1 MALPVPNLDDRRFQD
16 LVDDAKRM
24 VQRRCPEWTD
34 HNVSDPGVTLI
45 ETFAFMTDQLL
56 FRLNQVPDRIYVKF
70 LEMIGLRLL
79 PATPAK
85 APVTFWLSAPAVNSV
100 GIPGGTTVATM
111 RTESEESIV
120 FNTRGDL
127 QIVPCSLQDVATLG
141 EGEEQPTPRT
151 DGLKMATAFRA
162 FSEVPVVGET
172 MLVGLSDPVPRC
184 VVRIEVDA
192 QVEGVG
198 VHPDHPPLA
207 WEAWTRDGWKECLV
221 SSDSTLA
228 LNTSGRILVH
238 VPPEHEASIEGGIRA
253 GWLRA
258 RVIEVPEDFPVYSA
272 SPVIRTMAASTVGGT
287 IDAINA
293 DIVAAELLGESD
305 GVPGQEFAIE
315 RSPVLAGAGA
325 PVLEVMSDDGWVGWE
340 PVEHFAASGPDDRH
354 YVLDAV
360 GGTVRFGPAVRLPE
374 GGIAQHGAIPPRGM
388 TIRLRGHAIGGG
400 RHGNVA
406 KGAIRTLKSSIPFVA
421 SVENLESAQGGVD
434 GETIEQAKQRGPI
447 LLRTRSRAVTAE
459 DYEAIAL
466 EAAPELARVRCVTA
480 GEDDVNAG
488 SLRVLIVPAAPQE
501 ADGRIE
507 FGELVPAEDTLA
519 RISDRLGEVRLI
531 GTRVSVE
538 PPSYRGVTV
547 VTRLI
552 ARPKADVTRIR
563 EEALAALYG
572 YLNPISGGP
581 DGSGWPFGRPVQAG
595 EVFGLQQRIRGVD
608 MVEDARLFG
617 ANPVTG
623 ERGKETQ
630 KLELDPYSLIFS
642 YEHRVR
648 VEEH

>member
-1 MALPVPNLDDRRFQD
+1 MGLPVPNLDDRRFQD

-56 FRLNQVPDRIYVKF
+56 FRLNQVPDRMYVKF

-79 PATPAK
+79 AATPAK
-85 APVTFWLSAPAVNSV
+85 APVTFWLSAPAVAGVSV
-100 GIPGGTTVATM
+100 PAGTTVATP
-111 RTESEESIV
+111 RSDTEESIV
-120 FNTRGDL
+120 FNTRDDL
-127 QIVPCSLQDVATLG
+127 QIIPCMLQDVATLG
-141 EGEEQPTPRT
+141 EGEEASTLHT
-151 DGLKMATAFRA
+151 EGLKLATAFRA

-172 MLVGLSDPVPRC
+172 LLVGLSEPVPRC
-184 VVRIEVDA
+184 VVRIDVDA

-207 WEAWTRDGWKECLV
+207 WEAWTGSDWTECLV

-228 LNTSGRILVH
+228 LNTSGRVLVH
-238 VPPEHEASIEGGIRA
+238 VPPEHEASIIDGTRA

-272 SPVIRTMAASTVGGT
+272 SPVIRSLAASTVGGT
-287 IDAINA
+287 IDAIHA
-293 DIVAAELLGESD
+293 DIVESEMLGESD
-305 GVPGQEFAIE
+305 GVPGQEFRIE
-315 RSPVLAGAGA
+315 RSPILAGAGA
-325 PVLEVMSDDGWVGWE
+325 PVLEVMSDDGWVEWDA
-340 PVEHFAASGPDDRH
+340 VEHFAASGPDDRH
-354 YVLDAV
+354 FVLDAV
-360 GGTVRFGPAVRLPE
+360 GGTVRFGPAVREE
-374 GGIAQHGAIPPRGM
+374 GGGMVQYGAVPPRGM
-388 TIRLRGHAIGGG
+388 SIRLRGHAVGGG
-400 RHGNVA
+400 RGGNVS
-406 KGAIRTLKSSIPFVA
+406 KGAIRALKSSIPFVS

-434 GETIEQAKQRGPI
+434 GETIEQAKARGPI

-466 EAAPELARVRCVTA
+466 ESAPELARVECVTA

-488 SLRVLIVPAAPQE
+488 SLRVLVVPAAPQE
-501 ADGRIE
+501 AGRIE
-507 FGELVPAEDTLA
+507 FAELVPSEDTLQ
-519 RISDRLGEVRLI
+519 RISERLDEVRLI

-547 VTRLI
+547 VARI
-552 ARPKADVTRIR
+552 VARPKADVDRIKV
-563 EEALAALYG
+563 EALEVLYK

-581 DGSGWPFGRPVQAG
+581 DGDGWPFGRPVQSG
-595 EVFGLQQRIRGVD
+595 EVYGLLQRIRGVD
-608 MVEDARLFG
+608 MIEDARLFG

-623 ERGKETQ
+623 ERGKETT

-642 YEHRVR
+642 YEHHVR
-648 VEEH
+648 VEQH

>member
-56 FRLNQVPDRIYVKF
+56 FRLNQVPDRMYVKF

-85 APVTFWLSAPAVNSV
+85 APVTFWLSAPAVTSV
-100 GIPGGTTVATM
+100 GIPASTTVATL

-127 QIVPCSLQDVATLG
+127 QIVPCVLQDVATKG
-141 EGEEQPTPRT
+141 DGEEQPTMRT
-151 DGLKMATAFRA
+151 DGLKMASAFRA
-162 FSEVPVVGET
+162 FSEVPVVDET
-172 MLVGLSDPVPRC
+172 LLVGLSDPVPRC

-198 VHPDHPPLA
+198 VHPDHPPLV
-207 WEAWTRDGWKECLV
+207 WEAWTPDGWKECLV
-221 SSDSTLA
+221 SSDSTMA

-238 VPPEHEASIEGGIRA
+238 VPPEHDASLENGVRA

-272 SPVIRTMAASTVGGT
+272 SPVIRSMAAATVGGT

-293 DIVAAELLGESD
+293 DIIAAELLGDSD
-305 GVPGQEFAIE
+305 GVPGQEFIIE

-325 PVLEVMSDDGWVGWE
+325 PVLEVMSDDGWVEWE

-360 GGTVRFGPAVRLPE
+360 GGIVRFGPAVRLPE
-374 GGIAQHGAIPPRGM
+374 GGVAQHGAVPARGM
-388 TIRLRGHAIGGG
+388 TIRLRGHAVGGG

-406 KGAIRTLKSSIPFVA
+406 KGAIRTLKSSIPFVS
-421 SVENLESAQGGVD
+421 SVQNLESAQGGVD
-434 GETIEQAKQRGPI
+434 PETIQQAKQRGPI

-507 FGELVPAEDTLA
+507 FGELVPAEDTLQ

-547 VTRLI
+547 VTRLV

-581 DGSGWPFGRPVQAG
+581 DGTGWPFGRPVQAG
-595 EVFGLQQRIRGVD
+595 EVFGLLQRIRGVD

-630 KLELDPYSLIFS
+630 RLELDPYSLIFS
-642 YEHRVR
+642 YEHHVR